1 MPYPMISSTL
11 VTDEKGGV
19 IMIGGDAK
27 RNRYLNTLWYLPHSQ
42 ATWRLLPQTLSVGR
56 HYHIAFF
63 IPDEIAQICN
73 NN

>member
-1 MPYPMISSTL
+1 MIASTL

-27 RNRYLNTLWYLPHSQ
+27 WNSYLNTLWYLPDSK
-42 ATWRLLPQTLSVGR
+42 ARWRRLPQTLSVGR

-63 IPDEIAQICN
+63 IPDEIAEICN